1 MSKFDFGTTILA
13 NSISDF
19 LSQDY
24 PFRGEL
30 PKDKGSWRYFFGP
43 NANMDQR
50 KQILFRPNGKRKIA
64 IRFSKNLRKQ
74 AGNPRVSW
82 LVSKVLS
89 TTTLVIT
96 DWETHSVYWDVYHN
110 SSNEAKALTCLAMH
124 NGVFTDWTLVET
136 GNGLKQV
143 TG

>member
-1 MSKFDFGTTILA
+1 MSKFDLGTTILA

-30 PKDKGSWRYFFGP
+30 PQEKGSFRYFFGP

-50 KQILFRPNGKRKIA
+50 KQILFRSSVKREIA
-64 IRFSKNLRKQ
+64 VGFSKNLRKQ

-96 DWETHSVYWDVYHN
+96 DWETYSVYWDVYHN
-110 SSNEAKALTCLAMH
+110 SSNEAKALTCLATR
-124 NGVFTDWTLVET
+124 NGVFADFTLVEA

-143 TG
+143 SG